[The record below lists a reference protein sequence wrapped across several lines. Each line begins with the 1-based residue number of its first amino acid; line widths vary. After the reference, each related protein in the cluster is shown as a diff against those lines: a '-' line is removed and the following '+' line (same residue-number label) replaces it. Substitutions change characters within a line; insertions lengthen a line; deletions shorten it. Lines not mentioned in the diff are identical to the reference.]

1 MVLLQLPVPLK
12 CIRRQ
17 ILRHW
22 ESSWPNATDGL
33 CKSVVV
39 CVGLFLFFLNH
50 YYFDL
55 DHAQKKKS
63 VSENLQTRHARLL
76 KTPPLSPGAFAA
88 QKLQFPLS
96 FARPS
101 PQSCQST
108 ASWELESPR
117 RISHFSPSHGF
128 RKNYLGWLVCDNGS
142 VPGELNSTDMN
153 SS

>member
-1 MVLLQLPVPLK
+1 MGSVNQL
-12 CIRRQ
+12 
-17 ILRHW
+17 W
-22 ESSWPNATDGL
+22 
-33 CKSVVV
+33 
-39 CVGLFLFFLNH
+39 CVWVYFFFFLIIIISTWITH
-50 YYFDL
+50 K
-55 DHAQKKKS
+55 KKKS
-63 VSENLQTRHARLL
+63 MFLKIFRRGARDF

>member
-12 CIRRQ
+12 CIHRQ

-22 ESSWPNATDGL
+22 ESSWHNATDGL
-33 CKSVVV
+33 CKSVVA
-39 CVGLFLFFLNH
+39 CVGLLLLFIIIISTWITQEKSLFL
-50 YYFDL
+50 
-55 DHAQKKKS
+55 KISK
-63 VSENLQTRHARLL
+63 RGARDF